1 VVSESAL
8 TVTENLLI
16 THNSLLITLP
26 GRHALP
32 QSMDKI
38 EGLIRKIETLPDPE
52 ARASAVALVQAL
64 MEFHGAG
71 LERLME
77 IIAESGEGGYAVFD
91 RFAADDLVSGLL
103 LLYGLHPLPLET
115 RVTQALDKVRPYLDS
130 HGGNVELL
138 GITDGVV
145 RLRMQGSCK
154 SCPSSSM
161 TLKLAIEEAIYA
173 AAPDVLTI
181 EAEGVEEQAPVSKS
195 GFVQIGKSPAGN
207 GNGNG
212 RGSHQSAKHAWE
224 EVSELASLPQ
234 SSVQLID
241 VGGHSILF
249 CRLGETFYAYGKE
262 CPGCSQPLLGAH
274 LELTNLVCP
283 HCRQQYDVIRAG
295 RGLDQP
301 SLHLEPFPL
310 LFEEGR
316 ARVALPPR

>member
-1 VVSESAL
+1 MA
-8 TVTENLLI
+8 
-16 THNSLLITLP
+16 
-26 GRHALP
+26 
-32 QSMDKI
+32 QSMEQI
-38 EGLIRKIETLPDPE
+38 EGLVRKIEALPDPE
-52 ARASAVALVQAL
+52 ARASALALVQAL

-77 IIAESGEGGYAVFD
+77 IIADSGEGGYAVFD
-91 RFAADDLVSGLL
+91 RFAADDLVGSLL
-103 LLYGLHPLPLET
+103 LLYGLHPIPLEA

-154 SCPSSSM
+154 SCPSSAM

-173 AAPDVLTI
+173 AAPDVVTI
-181 EAEGVEEQAPVSKS
+181 EAEGVAEATASKS
-195 GFVQIGKSPAGN
+195 GFVQIGKSAIETGSGGN
-207 GNGNG
+207 GHGNG
-212 RGSHQSAKHAWE
+212 KGNGQAEKHAWE
-224 EVSELASLPQ
+224 DVLELASLPQ
-234 SSVQLID
+234 SSVQMME
-241 VGGHSILF
+241 VGGRSILF
-249 CRLGETFYAYGKE
+249 CRLGETFYAYGND
-262 CPGCSQPLLGAH
+262 CPGCAQPLQGAH

-310 LFEEGR
+310 LFEQGR
-316 ARVALPPR
+316 ARVALPR